1 MLGAA
6 KNARADRECARNGDA
21 LASSAAELV
30 PIDIHMTW
38 AELRP
43 IDDQHLD
50 AAYIGRTKN
59 HVGISVSPG
68 EVLPSPI
75 ASAGPPAGWAE

>member
-1 MLGAA
+1 
-6 KNARADRECARNGDA
+6 
-21 LASSAAELV
+21 
-30 PIDIHMTW
+30 MTW

-59 HVGISVSPG
+59 HVGVSVSPG